1 MAVAISLVAEKAS
14 KNTAGL
20 TDIWAAGGCEDKK
33 GGTSLFQYILK
44 RLGQTFLVLIG
55 ITLITFLLLNVVP
68 GNPVAMMLDKR
79 ADEATIEKVRHE
91 MGLDVPLHEQY
102 IDFVKGAVKLDFGTS
117 YFTKEVVTDAIVR
130 CFKVTVKLAAM
141 SFLFAVVLGITC
153 GMIAAVYRG
162 RWIDSTL
169 MTLSV
174 VGVSAPSFW
183 IAIILQIVIG
193 LKLDLLPISG
203 FDGPLNYILP
213 SIALGTRYAG
223 SIARITRTSM
233 LDVIKQDYIRT
244 ARSKGVKES
253 VVIMKHA
260 LKNAMI
266 PIVTL
271 VGTELG
277 NMLTGSML
285 IEKVFSIPGIGKLAV
300 DAMSNRDLPLL
311 QGTVVYIA
319 LVFVIVNLVVDLSYA
334 LIDPRIRYG
343 KGEG

>member
-1 MAVAISLVAEKAS
+1 M
-14 KNTAGL
+14 
-20 TDIWAAGGCEDKK
+20 
-33 GGTSLFQYILK
+33 FQYTLK

-68 GNPVAMMLDKR
+68 GDPVAMMLDKR

-102 IDFVKGAVKLDFGTS
+102 IDFVKGAVKLDFCTS

-162 RWIDSTL
+162 RWIDSAL

>member
-1 MAVAISLVAEKAS
+1 
-14 KNTAGL
+14 
-20 TDIWAAGGCEDKK
+20 
-33 GGTSLFQYILK
+33 
-44 RLGQTFLVLIG
+44 
-55 ITLITFLLLNVVP
+55 LLNVVP
-68 GNPVAMMLDKR
+68 GDPVAMMLDKR
-79 ADEATIEKVRHE
+79 ADAETIARVKAE
-91 MGLDVPLHEQY
+91 MGLDAPLPEQY
-102 IDFVKGAVKLDFGTS
+102 INFVKGAVRLDFGKS
-117 YFTKEVVTDAIVR
+117 YFSKEVVTDALVR
-130 CFKVTVKLAAM
+130 CFKVTVRLAAM
-141 SFLFAVVLGITC
+141 SFLFAVIIGIPC
-153 GMIAAVYRG
+153 GMLAAVKRG
-162 RWIDSTL
+162 TVIDSGL
-169 MTLSV
+169 MTLAMF
-174 VGVSAPSFW
+174 GVSAPSFW

-244 ARSKGVKES
+244 ARSKGVKENL
-253 VVIMKHA
+253 VILKHA

-277 NMLTGSML
+277 YMLTGSML

-300 DAMSNRDLPLL
+300 DAMMNRDLPML
-311 QGTVVYIA
+311 QGTVMYIA

-334 LIDPRIRYG
+334 LIDPRIRVG
-343 KGEG
+343 KGGD

>member
-1 MAVAISLVAEKAS
+1 M
-14 KNTAGL
+14 
-20 TDIWAAGGCEDKK
+20 
-33 GGTSLFQYILK
+33 FQYTLK

-68 GNPVAMMLDKR
+68 GDPVAMMLDKR

-162 RWIDSTL
+162 RWIDSAL

-271 VGTELG
+271 VSTELG

>member
-1 MAVAISLVAEKAS
+1 M
-14 KNTAGL
+14 
-20 TDIWAAGGCEDKK
+20 
-33 GGTSLFQYILK
+33 FQYTLK

-68 GNPVAMMLDKR
+68 GDPVAMMLDKR

-130 CFKVTVKLAAM
+130 CFKVTVTLAAM

-162 RWIDSTL
+162 RWIDSAL

-334 LIDPRIRYG
+334 LIDPRLRYG